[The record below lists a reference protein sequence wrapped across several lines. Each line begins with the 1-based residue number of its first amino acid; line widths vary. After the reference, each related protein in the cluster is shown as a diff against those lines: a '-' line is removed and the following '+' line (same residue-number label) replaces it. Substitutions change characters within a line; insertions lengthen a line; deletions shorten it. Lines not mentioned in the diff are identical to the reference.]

1 MEEIRKARLGERL
14 RCSASSEEYWALVPR
29 PLPPLSLQLDELHP
43 LLEKANQALGRLDG
57 LASILPDTDLFLY
70 MYVRKEAVLSS
81 QIEGTQSSLSDL
93 LLFESMEA
101 PGAPLN
107 DVREVSNYVAAM
119 TYGLERL
126 KNGFPLSMR
135 LIREMHEVLMAESR
149 GGAKSPGEFRRSQN
163 WVGGTRPGNATY
175 VPAPPERVIECMS
188 DLEKYL
194 HDKSDNLPLL
204 IRTALVHHQ
213 FETIHPF
220 LDGNGRLGRL
230 LITLL
235 LCSEGVLSEPILY
248 LSLYF
253 KTHRQEYY
261 AQLQQVRETADWES
275 WLKFFIVGVN
285 EIAVQA
291 ADTAREILKLI
302 RTDRERISEVGRGTG
317 SALQVHQYLEKK
329 PLAVIPQ
336 LVRELGITT
345 PTVTAALQNLEKLG
359 IVKEVTGKQRGRVF
373 VYDAYLKILERGT
386 EPF

>member
-1 MEEIRKARLGERL
+1 
-14 RCSASSEEYWALVPR
+14 
-29 PLPPLSLQLDELHP
+29 
-43 LLEKANQALGRLDG
+43 
-57 LASILPDTDLFLY
+57 
-70 MYVRKEAVLSS
+70 
-81 QIEGTQSSLSDL
+81 
-93 LLFESMEA
+93 
-101 PGAPLN
+101 
-107 DVREVSNYVAAM
+107 
-119 TYGLERL
+119 
-126 KNGFPLSMR
+126 
-135 LIREMHEVLMAESR
+135 
-149 GGAKSPGEFRRSQN
+149 
-163 WVGGTRPGNATY
+163 
-175 VPAPPERVIECMS
+175 MS

>member
-1 MEEIRKARLGERL
+1 
-14 RCSASSEEYWALVPR
+14 
-29 PLPPLSLQLDELHP
+29 
-43 LLEKANQALGRLDG
+43 
-57 LASILPDTDLFLY
+57 
-70 MYVRKEAVLSS
+70 
-81 QIEGTQSSLSDL
+81 
-93 LLFESMEA
+93 
-101 PGAPLN
+101 
-107 DVREVSNYVAAM
+107 
-119 TYGLERL
+119 
-126 KNGFPLSMR
+126 
-135 LIREMHEVLMAESR
+135 
-149 GGAKSPGEFRRSQN
+149 
-163 WVGGTRPGNATY
+163 
-175 VPAPPERVIECMS
+175 
-188 DLEKYL
+188 
-194 HDKSDNLPLL
+194 
-204 IRTALVHHQ
+204 
-213 FETIHPF
+213 
-220 LDGNGRLGRL
+220 
-230 LITLL
+230 
-235 LCSEGVLSEPILY
+235 